1 MAKYKLTVK
10 YSGVCELSIAGDIPD
25 IIQSEFDQYVKSIL
39 YKKEEWLRITC
50 KTVQHP

>member
-25 IIQSEFDQYVKSIL
+25 IIQSEFDQYVKSFFI
-39 YKKEEWLRITC
+39 KRRMGKFWN
-50 KTVQHP
+50 KF